1 MKAGAHDDIGSVEAA
16 EYSIEIG
23 RVMLAIS
30 VDLNHRLI
38 PLALGVKEGRAH
50 SAANPDIEGKRH
62 YGGPGLLRTQC
73 CVVGR
78 TIVHDED
85 VGVGAVLAN
94 LGDDVGDR
102 TLLIPGRDRNEHA
115 LASHK
120 GSR

>member
-1 MKAGAHDDIGSVEAA
+1 MKARAHDDIGGVEAA
-16 EYSIEIG
+16 EHAIEIG
-23 RVMLAIS
+23 RIMLAIS

-50 SAANPDIEGKRH
+50 RAANPDIEGERDH
-62 YGGPGLLRTQC
+62 YGPGLLSTC
-73 CVVGR
+73 GCVVGR
-78 TIVHDED
+78 TIVDDED

-94 LGDDVGDR
+94 LGDDVGDG